1 MTIFD
6 SDNLNFMPESKLSS
20 LDFDKFDRYTG
31 MAYSFIGSFFKY
43 YGMITMD
50 LNRIEK
56 RFHLTV
62 DDNGLSEVV
71 TASYINKNR
80 KYPNGNVK
88 WMENFFYL
96 LNDEFGL
103 SSRDL
108 RIPNYPTSS
117 ADGYFEWYI
126 LKSYLDT
133 YFHRFLDSS
142 PRDVHPI
149 MEMTKKY
156 FKGWVVNR

>member
-6 SDNLNFMPESKLSS
+6 SDNLNFMPESKLES
-20 LDFDKFDRYTG
+20 LDFDKFDRYAG
-31 MAYSFIGSFFKY
+31 MAYSFIGAFSKY
-43 YGMITMD
+43 YGLVAMD

-62 DDNGLSEVV
+62 DDSGPFEGVIK
-71 TASYINKNR
+71 ASSINN

-96 LNDEFGL
+96 LNGEFGL

-117 ADGYFEWYI
+117 ADGYFEWYD
-126 LKSYLDT
+126 LKSRLDT
-133 YFHRFLDSS
+133 YFRRFLDSS

-156 FKGWVVNR
+156 FKGW